1 MTLVIPEAVGH
12 CPRCNGAVTFMSTAS
27 LSKHDMQA
35 WTDGWEGRE
44 DGWVRCP
51 HCEATMTS
59 TEMKKGRAPK
69 SAIGDPQYAGAPAL
83 ATPTAEQL
91 KAAVL
96 AHLEHVDKDS
106 EEEGRARLTLWRA
119 MNHARREAPDA
130 PASAEDERNLK
141 RLGAL
146 LGAFHPRA
154 SALPTKGILRV
165 EVLRELGRFAAA
177 KAALR
182 RARAELDHLEALVD
196 AGDRTVRHRPAAA
209 EPWDGYA
216 EEVAA
221 DMRAAL
227 AGDGEAARRVSVRFE
242 SGDGVPTDREA
253 AAEWMQRAT
262 RAGSP
267 VALSKAGI
275 AELRSGD
282 LHFGAA
288 LARLLPAAR
297 AGDADA
303 LRALGIG
310 AELPIECARGV
321 AFLGERGTPE
331 SVKLLLDY
339 LDAARTLGKPRDPM
353 PELIRPALVNLVERL
368 GPELAEPDLKACLKE
383 LATAPT

>member
-1 MTLVIPEAVGH
+1 
-12 CPRCNGAVTFMSTAS
+12 
-27 LSKHDMQA
+27 
-35 WTDGWEGRE
+35 
-44 DGWVRCP
+44 
-51 HCEATMTS
+51 
-59 TEMKKGRAPK
+59 
-69 SAIGDPQYAGAPAL
+69 
-83 ATPTAEQL
+83 
-91 KAAVL
+91 
-96 AHLEHVDKDS
+96 
-106 EEEGRARLTLWRA
+106 
-119 MNHARREAPDA
+119 MNHARRDAPDA
-130 PASAEDERNLK
+130 PASNEDERNLK
-141 RLGAL
+141 RLGVL

-154 SALPTKGILRV
+154 SALPTKGLLRV

-209 EPWDGYA
+209 EPWDGYP

-242 SGDGVPTDREA
+242 SGDGVPADREA

-275 AELRSGD
+275 AELRAGD

-339 LDAARTLGKPRDPM
+339 LDAVRTLGKPRDPM
-353 PELIRPALVNLVERL
+353 PELIRPALVSLVERL

-383 LATAPT
+383 LATAPS